1 MLDLLESVLASIRPL
16 LLRNLEETPV
26 TALATTLIEKLQ
38 QLPAGRLVEVED
50 FVDFLHSRERQGG
63 ISG

>member
-1 MLDLLESVLASIRPL
+1 M
-16 LLRNLEETPV
+16 
-26 TALATTLIEKLQ
+26 TALAKTLIEKLQ